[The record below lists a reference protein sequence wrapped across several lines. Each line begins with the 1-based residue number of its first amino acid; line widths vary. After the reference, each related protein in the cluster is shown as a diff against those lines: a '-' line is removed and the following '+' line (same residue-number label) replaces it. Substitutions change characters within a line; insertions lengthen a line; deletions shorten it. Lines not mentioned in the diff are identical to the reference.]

1 MHTGRLD
8 KGELVVDGSAVEDG
22 PVKVDDVD
30 DRVDFFSIHS
40 WAEPRL
46 LEWQKIKR
54 KVLLFL
60 VPYVG

>member
-1 MHTGRLD
+1 MTWRCYQVTWLMKKCRSTCQLVDFMHTGRLD

-40 WAEPRL
+40 
-46 LEWQKIKR
+46 
-54 KVLLFL
+54 
-60 VPYVG
+60 